1 MVMAEIKSNNDQL
14 ISSLWSNLNL
24 SLFGWGLL
32 GGDWQ
37 VMSGGCWDDEVE
49 DEGRQ

>member
-1 MVMAEIKSNNDQL
+1 MVMAEIKSNNDKL
-14 ISSLWSNLNL
+14 ISSLWSNLNFL
-24 SLFGWGLL
+24 ADGLL

-37 VMSGGCWDDEVE
+37 VMSVGCWDDEVE